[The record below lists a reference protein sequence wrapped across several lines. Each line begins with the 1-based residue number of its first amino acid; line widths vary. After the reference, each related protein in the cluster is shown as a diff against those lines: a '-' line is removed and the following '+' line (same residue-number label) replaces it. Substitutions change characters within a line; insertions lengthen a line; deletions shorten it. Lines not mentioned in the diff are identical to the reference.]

1 VERQRAE
8 GWGKSIVERLAAD
21 LKDAFPD
28 MKGFSPNNIWRMRS
42 FYLAWNLEAEI
53 LAQAVQELGNL
64 PALSPPAPSLP
75 SEVADL
81 LRVPSSREILA
92 QLVQE
97 LPWGHNLVLVQRIK
111 ASGLRAWYAQ
121 NALLHGWSRNIL
133 EMQIETGLHQRQ
145 GKAPRN
151 FPATLPPPESDL
163 AGQILNDPYNFDFLG
178 LGDEAHEREVGRALL
193 ARVRRFLLE
202 MGEGFAL
209 VGQQYRLTVG
219 DEDHY
224 IDLLF
229 YHIRL
234 RCYVVV
240 ELKAAKFKP
249 AFVGQ
254 LNFYL
259 SAIDDRLRREGDNPT
274 IGLILCKSTDK
285 LAAEYALRGLTQ
297 PLAVADYLL
306 TKAIPQEL
314 QGALP
319 TIEEIEAE
327 LATVEGLK
335 SPEAE

>member
-1 VERQRAE
+1 
-8 GWGKSIVERLAAD
+8 
-21 LKDAFPD
+21 

-42 FYLAWNLEAEI
+42 FYLAWNFEPPI
-53 LAQAVQELGNL
+53 LAQAVQELAGL
-64 PALSPPAPSLP
+64 PTVPSPTPLLP
-75 SEVADL
+75 PEVADL
-81 LRVPSSREILA
+81 LGTPTDSKFLARLA
-92 QLVQE
+92 QE
-97 LPWGHNLVLVQRIK
+97 MPWGHNLVLAQRIK
-111 ASGLRAWYAQ
+111 NPAQRIWYAQ
-121 NALLHGWSRNIL
+121 KALLHGWSRSIL
-133 EMQIETGLHQRQ
+133 ETQIETGLHQRQ
-145 GKAPRN
+145 GKAVNN

-163 AGQILNDPYNFDFLG
+163 AGQILKDPYTFDFLG
-178 LGDEAHEREVGRALL
+178 LADESQEREVERALL
-193 ARVRRFLLE
+193 AHVRRFLLE

-219 DEDHY
+219 DEDCY
-224 IDLLF
+224 LDLLF
-229 YHIRL
+229 YHIHL

-259 SAIDDRLRREGDNPT
+259 SAIDDRLRSEGDNPT
-274 IGLILCKSTDK
+274 IGLILCKSKDK

-327 LATVEGLK
+327 LAYIDG
-335 SPEAE
+335 AESSETE